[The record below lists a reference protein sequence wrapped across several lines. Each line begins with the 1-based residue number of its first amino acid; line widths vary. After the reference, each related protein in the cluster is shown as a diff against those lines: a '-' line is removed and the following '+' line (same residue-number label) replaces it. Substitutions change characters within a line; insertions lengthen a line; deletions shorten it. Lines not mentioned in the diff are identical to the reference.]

1 MIKKEKNFG
10 KIECYIFWK
19 YTSELEILRVIP
31 KGVQNEQFKRR
42 L

>member
-1 MIKKEKNFG
+1 MIKKEKNLG
-10 KIECYIFWK
+10 KLRCQVFWK
-19 YTSELEILRVIP
+19 YTNELEILRVIP